1 MRVGG
6 EHVVVAC
13 ALGLVLAVIAVALY
27 HHAERRDILTEIG
40 FARVILK
47 ADHDGAAAL
56 GRCAV
61 HVVADHALFRA
72 DGVHI
77 DRTDEVELHAVPRF
91 VILAEHLVAAADGE
105 KHLLLLNSGADVLAL
120 AGGEVAQQHLLL
132 EVLSA
137 ADEENVVLVHIERLT
152 DRALVHIDADAAA
165 LQTALHRDNVA
176 PVTVQIENVGVKM
189 ADIQFH
195 CSFPLIRRTP

>member
-1 MRVGG
+1 M
-6 EHVVVAC
+6 EP
-13 ALGLVLAVIAVALY
+13 L
-27 HHAERRDILTEIG
+27 
-40 FARVILK
+40 
-47 ADHDGAAAL
+47 L

-77 DRTDEVELHAVPRF
+77 DRADEVELHAVPRF
-91 VILAEHLVAAADGE
+91 VILTEHLVAAADGE
-105 KHLLLLNSGADVLAL
+105 KHLLFFNSGADVLAL
-120 AGGEVAQQHLLL
+120 PEARSQQHLLL

-195 CSFPLIRRTP
+195 CSFPLFVERLNVGVLADLTAQVEHGSVCRHKECRCLIRSRSRSAACRTRG

>member
-1 MRVGG
+1 MARKTFSSST
-6 EHVVVAC
+6 
-13 ALGLVLAVIAVALY
+13 AVQMSL
-27 HHAERRDILTEIG
+27 R
-40 FARVILK
+40 
-47 ADHDGAAAL
+47 
-56 GRCAV
+56 
-61 HVVADHALFRA
+61 
-72 DGVHI
+72 
-77 DRTDEVELHAVPRF
+77 
-91 VILAEHLVAAADGE
+91 
-105 KHLLLLNSGADVLAL
+105 L
-120 AGGEVAQQHLLL
+120 AGGEIAQQHLLL

>member
-1 MRVGG
+1 MQV
-6 EHVVVAC
+6 
-13 ALGLVLAVIAVALY
+13 
-27 HHAERRDILTEIG
+27 
-40 FARVILK
+40 
-47 ADHDGAAAL
+47 
-56 GRCAV
+56 
-61 HVVADHALFRA
+61 
-72 DGVHI
+72 
-77 DRTDEVELHAVPRF
+77 
-91 VILAEHLVAAADGE
+91 
-105 KHLLLLNSGADVLAL
+105 
-120 AGGEVAQQHLLL
+120 QHLLL